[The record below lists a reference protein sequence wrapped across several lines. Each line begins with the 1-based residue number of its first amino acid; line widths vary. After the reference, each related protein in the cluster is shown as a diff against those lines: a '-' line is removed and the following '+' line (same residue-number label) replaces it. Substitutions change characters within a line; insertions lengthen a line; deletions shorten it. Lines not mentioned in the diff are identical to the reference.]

1 MPHGVGSLTDPT
13 RTVSIR
19 DPLGTAV
26 TRSRSTTT
34 VRTGSRPTLEPDRDL
49 VHLYNGESTRRTVAV
64 VLRRADGPSSVERR
78 TVPPGGAVR
87 LELPVVDAP
96 LTVSC
101 HSDDGR
107 SGIRTYEPGRSGAV
121 VFSFE
126 EGSILLDAN

>member
-1 MPHGVGSLTDPT
+1 M
-13 RTVSIR
+13 
-19 DPLGTAV
+19 

-34 VRTGSRPTLEPDRDL
+34 ARTWSRPTLEPDRDL

-64 VLRRADGPSSVERR
+64 VLGRSGGPSSVERR
-78 TVPPGGAVR
+78 TVPPGGVVR

-96 LTVSC
+96 LTVGC

-107 SGIRTYEPGRSGAV
+107 SGTCTYRPDRSGGI

-126 EGSILLDAN
+126 RGSILLDAG